1 MIQLHEQR
9 RNHLLKAS
17 ASVVI
22 ALAHVLGCSVED
34 LVESTA
40 LDFAAALA
48 KQPPHG
54 TDALADALAQVVE
67 APAAQ
72 IPFG

>member
-9 RNHLLKAS
+9 RNHLLKVS

-34 LVESTA
+34 LAERA
-40 LDFAAALA
+40 
-48 KQPPHG
+48 
-54 TDALADALAQVVE
+54 
-67 APAAQ
+67 
-72 IPFG
+72 